1 MHLKKIRRNVQ
12 KIREEVWI
20 NERGCYILIKMIF
33 QKLLAVFLCII
44 NPDVVYGAGGF
55 TWMGQIAHNWYI
67 PEHVLTFILIG
78 VFLTLIGLVYSYK
91 VIGVSDVIIPQE
103 GFCFRNIC
111 ELYGRFIYR
120 QCQNIMG
127 DEGASRHFS
136 FIAMVFIMILFCNL
150 IGLIPGFLPP
160 TEHFSTTLALGVF
173 SFVYYNIKGVK
184 EQGFFNYI
192 KHFAGP
198 LWYLAVLIFPIEIV
212 SNLIRP
218 LSLALRLKNN
228 MMGDHLILSEFSKL
242 VPAFIPIVFMAL
254 GVLVS
259 LVQAYV
265 FTILTMVYIRLATH
279 HDHGEDGRH

>member
-1 MHLKKIRRNVQ
+1 MV
-12 KIREEVWI
+12 
-20 NERGCYILIKMIF
+20 F
-33 QKLLAVFLCII
+33 QKFLTLCLCVFNPSII
-44 NPDVVYGAGGF
+44 YGAGGF
-55 TWMGQIAHNWYI
+55 TWMGKIAYDFHI
-67 PEHVLTFILIG
+67 AEHILTFILVG
-78 VFLTLIGLVYSYK
+78 VFLTVVGLIYSYK
-91 VIGVSDVIIPQE
+91 VVGISDVVIPEE

-120 QCQNIMG
+120 QCQNILG
-127 DEGASRHFS
+127 EEGASKYFP
-136 FIAMVFIMILFCNL
+136 FIATVFILILFCNL

-173 SFVYYNIKGVK
+173 SFVYYNVKGIK

-198 LWYLAVLIFPIEIV
+198 LWYLAFLIFPIEIV

-242 VPAFIPIVFMAL
+242 VPAFVPILFMAL

-265 FTILTMVYIRLATH
+265 FTILTMVYISLATH
-279 HDHGEDGRH
+279 HDHGEDVHH